1 MIQLQ
6 QLTRE
11 QAERTIAEQEL
22 PADLRRIGRFTAL
35 AATQDWC
42 PDWHAVSRWL
52 ESHASNGRPEDIDIT
67 VFTVEY
73 NRLEC
78 FESFLEMKE
87 QTWQNYFVPYIR
99 YYVDGELVDESNSVS
114 ADAFVTTFR
123 HSAAALDSGV

>member
-11 QAERTIAEQEL
+11 QAERTIVEQEL
-22 PADLRRIGRFTAL
+22 PAELRSVDRFTAL
-35 AATQDWC
+35 VATQDWC

-73 NRLEC
+73 NTLDC

-87 QTWQNYFVPYIR
+87 HTWQNYFIPYIR
-99 YYVDGELVDESNSVS
+99 YYVDGELIDESNSVS
-114 ADAFVTTFR
+114 ADEFVTTFR
-123 HSAAALDSGV
+123 HSAAACDSGV